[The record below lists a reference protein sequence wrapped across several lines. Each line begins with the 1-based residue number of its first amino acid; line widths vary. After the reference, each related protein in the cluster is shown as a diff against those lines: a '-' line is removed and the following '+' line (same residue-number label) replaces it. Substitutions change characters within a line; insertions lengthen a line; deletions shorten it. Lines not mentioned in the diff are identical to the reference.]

1 MTFTPAAG
9 PRARVERLLGIAREV
24 VAIGA
29 LERSRLCARWVPW
42 TGLSL
47 EGVEWALD
55 HCLELQPSSAELE
68 AMIAAAPRAE
78 RAHVILPAQV
88 FVAPLR
94 ALALALAAAPRVSVR
109 PSRRDPTLIAALAA
123 RAAGLFEC
131 VEQLTVQPG
140 DHVWAYGADLTLAA
154 LRRQLP
160 AGAFLHAHGTGFGV
174 AIVAVGAPQ
183 LASLA
188 AQAAGIVR
196 DTLCFDQRGCASPRL
211 VLALGGDA
219 GADALAGALADAL
232 ADAGR
237 RVPRGVLTPDERAE
251 ESWYRQCM
259 ACFAPLIDT
268 GHGSVS
274 VRRPELAL
282 GSAPDLAALLLPPA
296 GRHLQ
301 IVPIERLEPALAGLA
316 PWLTSVGCSEPA
328 LEARARAVLPR
339 ARVCALGQM
348 QTPAFDGPVDRR
360 SDPAGELL

>member
-1 MTFTPAAG
+1 MTHAA
-9 PRARVERLLGIAREV
+9 RARVERLLAIARELL
-24 VAIGA
+24 APDTA
-29 LERSRLCARWVPW
+29 ERSGLCARWVSS
-42 TGLSL
+42 TGLSI
-47 EGVEWALD
+47 EGVEWALA
-55 HCLELQPSSAELE
+55 HCLELQPSAAELE
-68 AMIAAAPRAE
+68 AMLAAAPQAA

-94 ALALALAAAPRVSVR
+94 ALALGLAAAPQVFVR

-123 RAAGLFEC
+123 HAAGLFQC
-131 VEQLTVQPG
+131 VEQLAVQPG

-160 AGAFLHAHGTGFGV
+160 AGALLHAHGTGFGV
-174 AIVAVGAPQ
+174 AVVDVAALP
-183 LASLA
+183 LSSR
-188 AQAAGIVR
+188 AGCAEAIAR

-211 VLALGGDA
+211 VLALGGAA
-219 GADALAGALADAL
+219 GVDSFAAALADAL
-232 ADAGR
+232 TDAGR
-237 RVPRGVLTPDERAE
+237 RVPRGVLSAEERAE

-259 ACFAPLIDT
+259 ACFAPLLDT

-274 VRRPELAL
+274 VRRAEPLL
-282 GSAPDLAALLLPPA
+282 GSALDPAALLLPPA

-316 PWLTSVGCSEPA
+316 PWLTTVGCSGPE
-328 LEARARAVLPR
+328 LELRARAVLPR

>member
-1 MTFTPAAG
+1 VAAA
-9 PRARVERLLGIAREV
+9 RERVERLLGIARELL
-24 VAIGA
+24 APGA
-29 LERSRLCARWVPW
+29 AARSQLCARWVHS
-42 TGLSL
+42 TGLSI
-47 EGVEWALD
+47 EGVEWALE
-55 HCLELQPSSAELE
+55 HCLELQPSAAELE
-68 AMIAAAPRAE
+68 ALLAAAPQAE

-94 ALALALAAAPRVSVR
+94 ALALGLAAAPRVWVR
-109 PSRRDPTLIAALAA
+109 PSRRDPTLIGALAA
-123 RAAGLFEC
+123 RAAGLFES
-131 VEQLTVQPG
+131 VEQLAVQPG

-160 AGAFLHAHGTGFGV
+160 RGAFLHAHGTGFGV
-174 AIVAVGAPQ
+174 AVVDAAALSPD
-183 LASLA
+183 SLA
-188 AQAAGIVR
+188 ASAAALAR

-219 GADALAGALADAL
+219 ALDSLARALAAAL

-237 RVPRGVLTPDERAE
+237 RVPRGVPSADERAE

-274 VRRPELAL
+274 VRRAQLSL
-282 GSAPDLAALLLPPA
+282 GAARDLAALLLPPV

-301 IVPIERLEPALAGLA
+301 IVPIERLEPALSGLA

-328 LEARARAVLPR
+328 LEARARAVLSR
-339 ARVCALGQM
+339 ARVAALGQM